1 MRKKVEQQVKRKPGR
16 PPRTDNPTRLAVLV
30 PGELRRWLR
39 IRAAEE
45 ERDMGDI
52 VTDALGAYR
61 GRNQPTARR
70 R

>member
-1 MRKKVEQQVKRKPGR
+1 MGQKVKQEVKRGPGR

-52 VTDALGAYR
+52 VTESLAAYR
-61 GRNQPTARR
+61 KRVKPMGR
-70 R
+70 

>member
-1 MRKKVEQQVKRKPGR
+1 VVKRGPGR
-16 PPRTDNPTRLAVLV
+16 PPRTDNPMRLAVLV

-52 VTDALGAYR
+52 VTESLAAYR
-61 GRNQPTARR
+61 KRVKPMGRR
-70 R
+70 